1 MNDVEIGYYYCSINT
16 FLNII
21 KNREIYLSDPL
32 KMNDSSEIKWYLNK
46 LNEEQENRTNSIF
59 DEMKKRSGLEFS
71 FKELSD
77 TLDLYGQ
84 NSIYISCFSE
94 EPDLLSQWR
103 AYADDGR
110 GVAIGFI
117 LENLVEYDNFLLEKI
132 IYPNEVV
139 YDSLENDVEVVSDQ
153 IGTVISEGKI
163 TSNDEMIRLFIHELV
178 PVLAKYKN
186 PAFQEEKELRLIYCD
201 DLKFDKIVDKYNAFQ
216 RKLRF
221 NNLEHH
227 FRVVNNYITEFV
239 KFPFVP
245 STIRDIYIGPKC
257 HLTINDIKRIADR
270 YLHKSV
276 NVYVSE
282 SSYR

>member
-1 MNDVEIGYYYCSINT
+1 MNSGEIGYYYCSINT

-46 LNEEQENRTNSIF
+46 LDEEQKNHTDSIF
-59 DEMKKRSGLEFS
+59 DKMKKRSGLEFS
-71 FKELSD
+71 YKELSD
-77 TLDLYGQ
+77 TLDSYGQ

-117 LENLVEYDNFLLEKI
+117 LENLAEYYNFLLEKI
-132 IYPNEVV
+132 IYTDKVV
-139 YDSLENDVEVVSDQ
+139 YNSLENDVEVVSDQ

-186 PAFQEEKELRLIYCD
+186 PAFQEEKEYRLIYCD

-216 RKLRF
+216 HKPHF
-221 NNLEHH
+221 KNLEHH

-245 STIRDIYIGPKC
+245 STISDIYIGPKC
-257 HLTINDIKRIADR
+257 HLTINDINRIADR

>member
-1 MNDVEIGYYYCSINT
+1 MNGIKIGYYYCSINT

-46 LNEEQENRTNSIF
+46 LNEEQKIRPDSIF
-59 DEMKKRSGLEFS
+59 NAMKKRSGLEFS
-71 FKELSD
+71 FEELKD
-77 TLDLYGQ
+77 TLESYGQ

-110 GVAIGFI
+110 GVAIGFT
-117 LENLVEYDNFLLEKI
+117 LENLVEYDNFFLEKI
-132 IYPNEVV
+132 IYTDEVV
-139 YDSLENDVEVVSDQ
+139 YDSLENDVEVVADQ
-153 IGTVISEGKI
+153 ISTIVSENKI
-163 TSNDEMIRLFIHELV
+163 TSKNDKIQILIQELV

-201 DLKFDKIVDKYNAFQ
+201 DLKFDKIVNKYGKFQ
-216 RKLRF
+216 RKLIF
-221 NNLEHH
+221 KNLEHH
-227 FRVVNNYITEFV
+227 FRAVNNYITEFV
-239 KFPFVP
+239 KFPFEP
-245 STIRDIYIGPKC
+245 STIKEIYIGPKC
-257 HLTINDIKRIADR
+257 HLNVNDIKRISNR
-270 YLHKSV
+270 YLNKPV
-276 NVYVSE
+276 DVFVSK

>member
-1 MNDVEIGYYYCSINT
+1 MNGIKIGYYYCSINT

-46 LNEEQENRTNSIF
+46 LNEEQKIRPDSIF
-59 DEMKKRSGLEFS
+59 NAMKKRSGLKFS
-71 FKELSD
+71 FEELKD
-77 TLDLYGQ
+77 TLESYGQ

-117 LENLVEYDNFLLEKI
+117 LEDLAEYDNFFLEKI

-139 YDSLENDVEVVSDQ
+139 YDSLENDVEIVSDQ

-186 PAFQEEKELRLIYCD
+186 PAFQEEKEHRLIYCD
-201 DLKFDKIVDKYNAFQ
+201 DLKFDKIVNKHNAFQ
-216 RKLRF
+216 RKLNF
-221 NNLEHH
+221 KNLEHH

-239 KFPFVP
+239 KFPFEP
-245 STIRDIYIGPKC
+245 STIKKIYIGPKC
-257 HLTINDIKRIADR
+257 HLTINDIKRITNR
-270 YLHKSV
+270 YLNEPV
-276 NVYVSE
+276 DVFVSK